1 MQSVL
6 RSKEKGPTPGKLCLG
21 VYMEQKQSIMHY
33 QPSKSRQFLRIV
45 LATPNLVSRTRGG
58 RSVGLDQVRWTGLLL
73 PT

>member
-21 VYMEQKQSIMHY
+21 VFMEQKQSIMHY
-33 QPSKSRQFLRIV
+33 QPAKSRQFLRIV

-58 RSVGLDQVRWTGLLL
+58 LSLGLH
-73 PT
+73 

>member
-33 QPSKSRQFLRIV
+33 QPAKSRQFLKIV

-58 RSVGLDQVRWTGLLL
+58 LSLSLVCWNKFFLAS
-73 PT
+73 